1 MRKQLA
7 PVPYPTAREP
17 ATTDHA
23 RKRYRPKRFNLSSLG
38 AMTFLFVFA
47 MYFLVPYFWL
57 VVSATKTGR
66 DLVTTFGLWFAP
78 HFNLFAN
85 LQLVFTIDHSIFVQ
99 WLLNTLIY
107 AGIGSV
113 IGTVFACMAGYAMAK
128 YSFPGRTFIFS
139 LVLGSVLVPSMTLAL
154 PLFLMMSKVGLT
166 NTYWSVLLPSIVS
179 PFGVYLSRIYTAA
192 SVPDELLEAARM
204 DGAGEFRIFA
214 TIAMRLMMPAQV
226 TILLFQFVAIWNNY
240 FLPLIMLSNEHLF
253 PLTVGL
259 KNWGAPILVLPG
271 ALVATIPLLLSGIFL
286 QRYWRSGLGA
296 GSVKG

>member
-1 MRKQLA
+1 VSEQLA
-7 PVPYPTAREP
+7 SVPYPSAPEL
-17 ATTDHA
+17 ATTGHA
-23 RKRYRPKRFNLSSLG
+23 QRRLGPRQFNLSSLA
-38 AMTFLFVFA
+38 AMMFLVVCA
-47 MYFLVPYFWL
+47 IYFLMPFFWL
-57 VVSATKTGR
+57 FVSATKTGR

-113 IGTVFACMAGYAMAK
+113 VGTVFACMAGYAMAK

-240 FLPLIMLSNEHLF
+240 FLPLIMLSNENLF

>member
-1 MRKQLA
+1 MSKQLA
-7 PVPYPTAREP
+7 PVPYPTAREL
-17 ATTDHA
+17 ATNGHA
-23 RKRYRPKRFNLSSLG
+23 RKRPRPRRFNLSSLG
-38 AMTFLFVFA
+38 AMTFLFVFTI
-47 MYFLVPYFWL
+47 YFLAPYFWL

-107 AGIGSV
+107 AGVGSV
-113 IGTVFACMAGYAMAK
+113 VGTLFACMTGYAMAK
-128 YSFPGRTFIFS
+128 YTFPGRTFFFS
-139 LVLGSVLVPSMTLAL
+139 LILGSVLVPSMTLAL

-240 FLPLIMLSNEHLF
+240 FLPLIMLSNENLF

-286 QRYWRSGLGA
+286 QRYWRSGLGT

>member
-1 MRKQLA
+1 MRKQLT

-17 ATTDHA
+17 AAADHA
-23 RKRYRPKRFNLSSLG
+23 QKRYRPKRFNLSSLG

-47 MYFLVPYFWL
+47 MYFLAPYFWL

-113 IGTVFACMAGYAMAK
+113 VGTVFACMAGYAMAK

-166 NTYWSVLLPSIVS
+166 NTYWSVLLPSMVS
-179 PFGVYLSRIYTAA
+179 PFGVYLSRIYAAA
-192 SVPDELLEAARM
+192 SVPDELLEAARV
-204 DGAGEFRIFA
+204 DGAGEFHIFA

-240 FLPLIMLSNEHLF
+240 FLPLIMLSNEDLF

>member
-7 PVPYPTAREP
+7 PVPYPTTREQ
-17 ATTDHA
+17 ATTGHV
-23 RKRYRPKRFNLSSLG
+23 RKRPRPRQFNLSSLG

-47 MYFLVPYFWL
+47 MYFLVPFFWL
-57 VVSATKTGR
+57 VVSSTKTGR

-78 HFNLFAN
+78 HFNLLAN
-85 LQLVFTIDHSIFVQ
+85 LQLIFTIDHSIFVQ

-113 IGTVFACMAGYAMAK
+113 VGTVFACMAGYAMAK

-192 SVPDELLEAARM
+192 SVPDELLEAARV

-214 TIAMRLMMPAQV
+214 TVAMRLMMPAQV

-240 FLPLIMLSNEHLF
+240 FLPLVMLSDERLF

-271 ALVATIPLLLSGIFL
+271 ALVATIPLLLSCIFL
-286 QRYWRSGLGA
+286 QRYWRSGLGT

>member
-1 MRKQLA
+1 
-7 PVPYPTAREP
+7 
-17 ATTDHA
+17 
-23 RKRYRPKRFNLSSLG
+23 
-38 AMTFLFVFA
+38 MTFLFVFA
-47 MYFLVPYFWL
+47 MYFLAPYFWL

>member
-23 RKRYRPKRFNLSSLG
+23 QKRYRPKRFNLSSLG

-113 IGTVFACMAGYAMAK
+113 VGTVFACMAGYAMAK
-128 YSFPGRTFIFS
+128 YSFPGRTFVFT
-139 LVLGSVLVPSMTLAL
+139 LVLGS
-154 PLFLMMSKVGLT
+154 
-166 NTYWSVLLPSIVS
+166 SIVS

-240 FLPLIMLSNEHLF
+240 FLPLVMLSNENLF

-271 ALVATIPLLLSGIFL
+271 ALVSTIPLLLSCIFL